1 MKLRFILAK
10 RSLRLAPAVC
20 LAVLGPAL
28 FAASLIPGSGP
39 GGATALDHTARKG
52 PHRLDGSVKGPQLA
66 ERVKADLLRI
76 AALVEGNL

>member
-10 RSLRLAPAVC
+10 RSMRLAPAVC

-28 FAASLIPGSGP
+28 FAASLIHVSRPDAAP
-39 GGATALDHTARKG
+39 TLDHTARKG
-52 PHRLDGSVKGPQLA
+52 PHRLDGGVKGPQLA
-66 ERVKADLLRI
+66 ETVKADLLRI